1 METLEEIVIGTMNF
15 RLPYPKVIITPSDG
29 KISVPTDFGFMA
41 CIIAHSFKD
50 AGYLDSETIFS
61 IILSKLSILL
71 HPQHYI

>member
-1 METLEEIVIGTMNF
+1 M
-15 RLPYPKVIITPSDG
+15 
-29 KISVPTDFGFMA
+29 PTDFGFMA

-71 HPQHYI
+71 HPQHYIIYIGIQNIHELLITSNCKAPDGVSKASNT